1 MRITHLR
8 VQDFRCYED
17 AEIELDHSLLLVTGS
32 NDSGKSA
39 LLSAIEMF
47 LYSRAKPVDKDFRSL
62 DPEGEKSAEEIRI
75 IAQVEGH
82 GGSRKIRRRF
92 WKEDGELDWVYE
104 IEEEVPKDDDLREAL
119 ENFTDWKADPQRE
132 FLGELGFEEFGS
144 NQDKRH
150 QQLKDFV
157 AEAPSEMAWVKVKSP
172 DLPDV
177 NRYMSE
183 EMSDPV
189 KDVQKF
195 LKDAVE
201 DRVQKVKQEEGGYAR
216 IEREI
221 EEKGNAEL
229 DVLEEVFSRYDYAE
243 EETQLEPNL
252 DFDLLKG
259 LSLEALNVRQ
269 NGNVRPIGQMGA
281 ARRRKL
287 LLALQEWRL
296 ESLRTSEEPSSL
308 VLLYD
313 EPDTHFDYEAQ
324 RKLFDI
330 LHELSEED
338 GDVQLIVASHSLN
351 LIDSVEIDGI
361 SYLDRDTDEND
372 VTRTQVQRLRE
383 WSEIHGIARKL
394 GLRNH
399 IVLNA
404 CILCAEGKTEQR
416 LIPELYRLDRGR
428 SLPSI
433 GVEMVQGPEGGAD
446 PAWRLC
452 REVLRNNRDAF
463 LILDSDAKKSG
474 TKNTIDADAISDF
487 NDQFEEEVIT
497 TGENLIY
504 LGEKEIEDTFED
516 RTLAEAFR
524 RYVKQDIGRSIG
536 DEENITE
543 VMTEARNH
551 ADGLCGGLQKEVHER
566 TNEPTRLSKPA
577 FCEHLIDVIQEDPD
591 THPIPDEITQAFD
604 LLDDYVDPEE

>member
-1 MRITHLR
+1 MKITRLRI
-8 VQDFRCYED
+8 QNFRCYD
-17 AEIELDHSLLLVTGS
+17 DTDIELDRPLLLITGS

-47 LYSRAKPVDKDFRSL
+47 LYSRAKPDDADFRSL
-62 DPEGEKSAEEIRI
+62 DPEGENSADEIRI
-75 IAQVEGH
+75 IAQVEDQ
-82 GGSRKIRRRF
+82 GGSRKIQRRF
-92 WKEDGELDWVYE
+92 WKEDSELEWVYE
-104 IEEEVPKDDDLREAL
+104 IEKEVPKDDDLQEAL

-132 FLGELGFEEFGS
+132 FLGDLGFEEFGS
-144 NQDKRH
+144 NQDKRY
-150 QQLKDFV
+150 QQLRDYV
-157 AEAPSEMAWVKVKSP
+157 AEAPSEMDWIEKSRP

-183 EMSDPV
+183 EMGDPV

-201 DRVQKVKQEEGGYAR
+201 DRVQEVKQKGGEYAR

-221 EEKGNAEL
+221 EERGNAEL

-269 NGNVRPIGQMGA
+269 NGNVRPIGQLGA

-296 ESLRTSEEPSSL
+296 ESLRTSDEPSSL

-313 EPDTHFDYEAQ
+313 EPNTHFDYEAQ

-330 LHELSEED
+330 LHQLSEEP
-338 GDVQLIVASHSLN
+338 GDVQVIVASHSLN
-351 LIDSVEIDGI
+351 LIDSVEIDSI
-361 SYLDRDTDEND
+361 VYLDRDTDEND
-372 VTRTQVQRLRE
+372 VIRTQVQRLRE

-452 REVLRNNRDAF
+452 REVFRNNRDAF
-463 LILDSDAKKSG
+463 LILDSDAKESG
-474 TKNTIDADAISDF
+474 TGDTIGADAISDF
-487 NDQFEEEVIT
+487 NDQFEDEVISSD
-497 TGENLIY
+497 ENLVY
-504 LGEKEIEDTFED
+504 LGEKEIEDLFED
-516 RTLAEAFR
+516 RTLAEAFE
-524 RYVKQDIGRSIG
+524 RYLMDDIGESIDD
-536 DEENITE
+536 DEDVTAIIAS
-543 VMTEARNH
+543 ARDH
-551 ADGLCGGLQKEVHER
+551 PDGLCGGLKKEVHQR
-566 TNEPTRLSKPA
+566 TGTGLSKAA

-591 THPIPDEITQAFD
+591 THPIPDEITEAFD
-604 LLDDYVDPEE
+604 LLDEYVDPER

>member
-1 MRITHLR
+1 MDWI
-8 VQDFRCYED
+8 
-17 AEIELDHSLLLVTGS
+17 
-32 NDSGKSA
+32 
-39 LLSAIEMF
+39 
-47 LYSRAKPVDKDFRSL
+47 
-62 DPEGEKSAEEIRI
+62 EKSR
-75 IAQVEGH
+75 
-82 GGSRKIRRRF
+82 
-92 WKEDGELDWVYE
+92 
-104 IEEEVPKDDDLREAL
+104 
-119 ENFTDWKADPQRE
+119 
-132 FLGELGFEEFGS
+132 
-144 NQDKRH
+144 
-150 QQLKDFV
+150 
-157 AEAPSEMAWVKVKSP
+157 P

-183 EMSDPV
+183 EMGDPV

-201 DRVQKVKQEEGGYAR
+201 DRVQEVKQEGGEYAR
-216 IEREI
+216 IERKI
-221 EEKGNAEL
+221 EERGNAEL

-269 NGNVRPIGQMGA
+269 NGNVRPIGQLGA

-296 ESLRTSEEPSSL
+296 ESLRTSDEPSSL

-313 EPDTHFDYEAQ
+313 EPNTHFDYEAQ

-330 LHELSEED
+330 LHQLSEEP
-338 GDVQLIVASHSLN
+338 GDVQVIVASHSLN

-361 SYLDRDTDEND
+361 VYLDRDTDEND
-372 VTRTQVQRLRE
+372 VIRTQVQRLRE
-383 WSEIHGIARKL
+383 WSEIHGIARML

-416 LIPELYRLDRGR
+416 LIPELYRLDRRR

-463 LILDSDAKKSG
+463 LILDSDAKQSG
-474 TKNTIDADAISDF
+474 TGNTIDADAISNF
-487 NDQFEEEVIT
+487 NDQFEDEVISSD
-497 TGENLIY
+497 ENLVY
-504 LGEKEIEDTFED
+504 LGEKEIEDLFED
-516 RTLAEAFR
+516 RTLAEAFE
-524 RYVKQDIGRSIG
+524 RYLMYDIGEGIDDDG
-536 DEENITE
+536 DVTTII
-543 VMTEARNH
+543 VQARDH
-551 ADGLCGGLQKEVHER
+551 ADGLCGGLKKEVHQR
-566 TNEPTRLSKPA
+566 TGTGLSKAA

-604 LLDDYVDPEE
+604 LLDEYVDPEK

>member
-1 MRITHLR
+1 
-8 VQDFRCYED
+8 
-17 AEIELDHSLLLVTGS
+17 
-32 NDSGKSA
+32 
-39 LLSAIEMF
+39 
-47 LYSRAKPVDKDFRSL
+47 
-62 DPEGEKSAEEIRI
+62 
-75 IAQVEGH
+75 
-82 GGSRKIRRRF
+82 
-92 WKEDGELDWVYE
+92 
-104 IEEEVPKDDDLREAL
+104 
-119 ENFTDWKADPQRE
+119 
-132 FLGELGFEEFGS
+132 
-144 NQDKRH
+144 
-150 QQLKDFV
+150 
-157 AEAPSEMAWVKVKSP
+157 
-172 DLPDV
+172 V

-372 VTRTQVQRLRE
+372 VIRTQVQRLRE

-463 LILDSDAKKSG
+463 LILDSDAKESG
-474 TKNTIDADAISDF
+474 TGNTIDADAISDF

-497 TGENLIY
+497 TDENLVY
-504 LGEKEIEDTFED
+504 LGEKEIEDLFED
-516 RTLAEAFR
+516 QSLAAAFD
-524 RYVKQDIGRSIG
+524 RYMSEDVGENLSEDPEDIV
-536 DEENITE
+536 D
-543 VMTEARNH
+543 EARSH
-551 ADGLCGGLQKEVHER
+551 AHGLCGGLQKAVR
-566 TNEPTRLSKPA
+566 VCTGSDFSKTS

-591 THPIPDEITQAFD
+591 THPIPDEITTAFD
-604 LLDDYVDPEE
+604 LLDEYVDPEQ

>member
-1 MRITHLR
+1 MKITRLRI
-8 VQDFRCYED
+8 QNFRCYDD
-17 AEIELDHSLLLVTGS
+17 ATFELDRPLLLITGR

-39 LLSAIEMF
+39 LLTAIEMF
-47 LYSRAKPVDKDFRSL
+47 IDSYSKPKEADFRSL
-62 DPEGEKSAEEIRI
+62 DPEEEDSSDEIRI
-75 IAQVEGH
+75 IADVEGAR
-82 GGSRKIRRRF
+82 GKRKIRRRF
-92 WKEDGELDWVYE
+92 WQEDGDLQWVYE
-104 IEEEVPKDDDLREAL
+104 LEEEVPKDDDLREAL
-119 ENFTDWKADPQRE
+119 SEFKDWKADPQRE
-132 FLGELGFEEFGS
+132 FLGALGFEEFGS
-144 NQDKRH
+144 NQDKRY
-150 QQLKDFV
+150 QQLKDYIDD
-157 AEAPSEMAWVKVKSP
+157 APSVMDWVKEKNP

-183 EMSDPV
+183 EMEDPV

-201 DRVQKVKQEEGGYAR
+201 DRVQEVKQEGGEYAQ

-221 EEKGNAEL
+221 EKTGNEEL
-229 DVLEEVFSRYDYAE
+229 GVLEDVFSRYDYDE
-243 EETQLEPNL
+243 DDTRLEADL

-259 LSLEALNVRQ
+259 LSINALNVRQ
-269 NGNVRPIGQMGA
+269 DGNDMPISQMGA

-296 ESLRTSEEPSSL
+296 ESLRSSEEPASL
-308 VLLYD
+308 LLLYD

-330 LHELSEED
+330 LHALSEAD

-351 LIDSVEIDGI
+351 LIDSVDIDGI
-361 SYLDRDTDEND
+361 VYLDRDTDDND
-372 VTRTQVQRLRE
+372 VIRTQIERLGE

-433 GVEMVQGPEGGAD
+433 GVEMVEGPEGGAD

-452 REVLRNNRDAF
+452 REVLRNSRDAF
-463 LILDSDAKKSG
+463 LILDSDARESD
-474 TKNTIDADAISDF
+474 TANTIDADAISDF

-497 TGENLIY
+497 SDENLVY

-524 RYVKQDIGRSIG
+524 RYIKQDIGGSIG
-536 DEENITE
+536 DEEDITE
-543 VMTEARNH
+543 VITEARNH
-551 ADGLCGGLQKEVHER
+551 TDGLCGGLQKEVHER

-577 FCEHLIDVIQEDPD
+577 FCEHLIDLIQEDPD

-604 LLDDYVDPEE
+604 LLDDYVDPEK

>member
-1 MRITHLR
+1 MKITRLRI
-8 VQDFRCYED
+8 QNFRCYND
-17 AEIELDHSLLLVTGS
+17 TDIELDRPLLLITGS

-47 LYSRAKPVDKDFRSL
+47 LYSRAKPDDADFRSL
-62 DPEGEKSAEEIRI
+62 DPEGENSADEIRI
-75 IAQVEGH
+75 IAQVEDQ
-82 GGSRKIRRRF
+82 GGSRKIQRRF
-92 WKEDGELDWVYE
+92 WKEDSELEWVYE
-104 IEEEVPKDDDLREAL
+104 IEKEVPKDDDLQEAL

-132 FLGELGFEEFGS
+132 FLGDLGFEEFGS
-144 NQDKRH
+144 NQDKRY
-150 QQLKDFV
+150 QQLRDYV
-157 AEAPSEMAWVKVKSP
+157 AEAPSEMDWIEKSRP

-183 EMSDPV
+183 EMGDPV

-201 DRVQKVKQEEGGYAR
+201 DRVQEVKQEGGEYAR
-216 IEREI
+216 IERKI
-221 EEKGNAEL
+221 EERGNAEL

-269 NGNVRPIGQMGA
+269 NGNVRPIGQLGA

-296 ESLRTSEEPSSL
+296 ESLRTSDEPSSL

-313 EPDTHFDYEAQ
+313 EPNTHFDYEAQ

-330 LHELSEED
+330 LHQLSEEP
-338 GDVQLIVASHSLN
+338 GDVQVIVASHSLN

-361 SYLDRDTDEND
+361 VYLDRDTDEND
-372 VTRTQVQRLRE
+372 VIRTQVQRLRE
-383 WSEIHGIARKL
+383 WSEIHGIARML

-416 LIPELYRLDRGR
+416 LIPELYRLDRRR

-463 LILDSDAKKSG
+463 LILDSDAKQSG
-474 TKNTIDADAISDF
+474 TGNTIDADAISNF
-487 NDQFEEEVIT
+487 NDQFEDEVISSD
-497 TGENLIY
+497 ENLVY
-504 LGEKEIEDTFED
+504 LGEKEIEDLFED
-516 RTLAEAFR
+516 RTLAEAFE
-524 RYVKQDIGRSIG
+524 RYLMYDIGEGIDDDG
-536 DEENITE
+536 DVTTII
-543 VMTEARNH
+543 VQARDH
-551 ADGLCGGLQKEVHER
+551 ADGLCGGLKKEVHQR
-566 TNEPTRLSKPA
+566 TGTGLSKAA

-604 LLDDYVDPEE
+604 LLDEYVDPEK